1 MSDQFDLG
9 SMLAGAMELQQR
21 FEEARASVDR
31 TAFTGTAGGDAVSI
45 TVTGNLQVLDVSIAP
60 AVVEAGDVTMLEDLV
75 VAALSDAIARIDQM
89 QQEVM
94 GEFQM
99 PDIGALGDLGGSG
112 GLGSLGALGA
122 LGTLDA
128 LDAAGASDVI
138 DIEDE

>member
-21 FEEARASVDR
+21 FEQARVSVER
-31 TAFTGTAGGDAVSI
+31 TEFTGTAGGDAVSI
-45 TVTGNLQVLDVSIAP
+45 TVTGNLRVLDVSIAP
-60 AVVEAGDVTMLEDLV
+60 AVVEAGDVEMLEDLV
-75 VAALSDAIARIDQM
+75 TAALTDAIARIDRM

-99 PDIGALGDLGGSG
+99 PDMSALSD
-112 GLGSLGALGA
+112 LGALGA
-122 LGTLDA
+122 A
-128 LDAAGASDVI
+128 DVI

>member
-21 FEEARASVDR
+21 FEEARVSVER
-31 TAFTGTAGGDAVSI
+31 AEFTGTAGGDAVSI
-45 TVTGNLQVLDVSIAP
+45 TVTGNLRVLDVSISP
-60 AVVEAGDVTMLEDLV
+60 AVVDAGDVTLLEDLV
-75 VAALSDAIARIDQM
+75 TAALSDAIARIDRM

-99 PDIGALGDLGGSG
+99 PDISALGEFGELGGSG
-112 GLGSLGALGA
+112 GLGARQGSP
-122 LGTLDA
+122 
-128 LDAAGASDVI
+128 VI